1 MNIRIDNFAGFAVFS
16 LEYVLRS
23 LIAFAAVERQTRMFQ
38 NGSKFSNNSSNFVIE
53 SFGSLSLM
61 TSFFFLLIFNYS

>member
-1 MNIRIDNFAGFAVFS
+1 MKIRIDNFAGFAVFS

-23 LIAFAAVERQTRMFQ
+23 LIAFAVERQTRMFQ